1 MARFASQIGVQNA
14 PVLHEAQ
21 VMGCVLYGCTYSD
34 GDLTDRQIV
43 LGKRPE
49 DQNAFGIGKDLAD
62 LSLLFCRL
70 ERLIGRRYVHLFRL
84 LELSEFPILR
94 KHKTRSSHL
103 LVKVV
108 TIVIGINDSWL

>member
-1 MARFASQIGVQNA
+1 
-14 PVLHEAQ
+14 
-21 VMGCVLYGCTYSD
+21 MGCVLYGCTYSD

-70 ERLIGRRYVHLFRL
+70 ERLIGRRYVHLFRI

-94 KHKTRSSHL
+94 KHKARITKP
-103 LVKVV
+103 LVNDV
-108 TIVIGINDSWL
+108 TICIVFINSLL